1 MNAKQLFVSAA
12 LIAPVLA
19 AFALP
24 GEKVRFA
31 PAEGSSA
38 TKSFENK
45 MELTLDHMSITMN
58 GQDVPGVPEMD
69 MSLTHTQK
77 IGVTDEFLAMADG
90 RPKKLKRHF
99 DALSSDSAMSMKME
113 MMGQSNS
120 QDQNTESESELDG
133 KTVVFT
139 WDAEAKE
146 FKKAFDPEE
155 DKPDLLKGLAEDMD
169 MRVLLP
175 EEEVKV
181 GDEWTVDV
189 KTLVHV
195 LAPGGDMSFRPKE
208 TDDAGGMGMS
218 MGMGSNMGSMH
229 DYLSDMLEGE
239 AKAKLADVREEEGAK
254 LAVIKLTIKI
264 ASQKDMT
271 DVVQEAMKDQE
282 LPGGMEIELDHMD
295 IDFKME
301 GEGEL
306 VWNLKTNQM
315 VSFEL
320 SGPVHMN
327 MDMAMKITGQG
338 QNMNM
343 EQALEMSGTNT
354 LSVKVK

>member
-1 MNAKQLFVSAA
+1 MNAKHLFVSAA

-38 TKSFENK
+38 TKNFESK
-45 MELTLDHMSITMN
+45 MELTLDHMAITMN

-69 MSLTHTQK
+69 MNLTHTQK
-77 IGVTDEFLAMADG
+77 VGVTDEFVAMGDG

-99 DALSSDSAMSMKME
+99 DTLTSDSAMSMKME

-120 QDQNTESESELDG
+120 QDHNSEAESELDG
-133 KTVVFT
+133 KTVLFT

-146 FKKAFDPEE
+146 FKKALDPAEE
-155 DKPDLLKGLAEDMD
+155 KPELLKGLDEDMD
-169 MRVLLP
+169 LRALLP
-175 EEEVKV
+175 ESEVKV
-181 GDEWTVDV
+181 GDEWDVDV
-189 KTLVHV
+189 KSLVSV
-195 LAPGGDMSFRPKE
+195 LAPGGDLAFKPKE
-208 TDDAGGMGMS
+208 GDKEGMGMG
-218 MGMGSNMGSMH
+218 MGMNPSMGSMH
-229 DYLSDMLEGE
+229 DYLSDLLEGE
-239 AKAKLADVREEEGAK
+239 AKAKLADVREEDGAK
-254 LAVIKLTIKI
+254 LAVIKFTVKI

-271 DVVQEAMKDQE
+271 DIVQEAMKNTE
-282 LPGGMEIELDHMD
+282 LPGGMEVELDHMD

-306 VWNLKTNQM
+306 VWNMKTNQFS
-315 VSFEL
+315 SFEL

-327 MDMAMKITGQG
+327 MDMAMKISGQG

-354 LSVKVK
+354 MSVKST

>member
-1 MNAKQLFVSAA
+1 MNAKHLFVSAA

-38 TKSFENK
+38 TKNFETK

-69 MSLTHTQK
+69 MNLTHTQK
-77 IGVTDEFLAMADG
+77 VDVTDEFVAMGEG
-90 RPKKLKRHF
+90 RPKQLKRHF

-113 MMGQSNS
+113 MMGQSDS
-120 QDQNTESESELDG
+120 KDHNTEAESELDG
-133 KTVVFT
+133 KTVLFT

-146 FKKAFDPEE
+146 FKKAFDPAEE
-155 DKPDLLKGLAEDMD
+155 KPELLKGLEEDMD
-169 MRVLLP
+169 LRALLP
-175 EEEVKV
+175 ESEVKV
-181 GDEWTVDV
+181 GDEWDVDV
-189 KTLVHV
+189 KSLVSV
-195 LAPGGDMSFRPKE
+195 LAPGGDLAFKPKE
-208 TDDAGGMGMS
+208 GDKEGMGMG
-218 MGMGSNMGSMH
+218 MGMNPSMGSMH
-229 DYLSDMLEGE
+229 DYLSELLEGE
-239 AKAKLADVREEEGAK
+239 AKAKLADVREEDGAK
-254 LAVIKLTIKI
+254 LAVIKFTLKI

-271 DVVQEAMKDQE
+271 DIVQEAMKNTE
-282 LPGGMEIELDHMD
+282 LPGGMEVELDHMD

-306 VWNLKTNQM
+306 VWNLKTNQ
-315 VSFEL
+315 VSSFNL

-327 MDMAMKITGQG
+327 MDMAMKISGQG

-354 LSVKVK
+354 MSVKAK